1 MITVK
6 RSDLL
11 AEQDA
16 AVRKDIPSY
25 ADEVFGI
32 QVSITGVNHDSDNIQ
47 INQLLAAITDWQAM
61 IFFCSLRLYHFPL
74 NTKAREVRHVNSNT
88 QNYT

>member
-16 AVRKDIPSY
+16 AVRRIFPPTQTKFL
-25 ADEVFGI
+25 VHI
-32 QVSITGVNHDSDNIQ
+32 QVSIAGVNHDSDNIQ

-61 IFFCSLRLYHFPL
+61 IFFCSLRWYHYPL
-74 NTKAREVRHVNSNT
+74 NTKASEVRHVNSNT
-88 QNYT
+88 